1 MSIETEWE
9 NVIAWFESIFHHA
22 HAGTLPPAP
31 VVGGPPVAL
40 PPVNPAV
47 ITPPAPVLPVV
58 VPVVPAPVP
67 VVDDITITGGC
78 YGHSAKVDAYIA
90 ARLLTQPG
98 ATLPKEILFEG
109 MLGHLSGDALIEAE
123 FQLDNMYP
131 FIPGEV
137 FDSSRDSWG
146 PRFVTVIDSKIVLVG
161 PNGEVGAR
169 ADILVFGRAYK
180 TAEQVIAYM
189 STLLYKSSAFGGGFV
204 AHP

>member
-1 MSIETEWE
+1 MSII
-9 NVIAWFESIFHHA
+9 NVIKSWFLYIEEHFIHHGTYPLPPV
-22 HAGTLPPAP
+22 AGSGVPVVLPALPVAPVITPVIPAP
-31 VVGGPPVAL
+31 VVA
-40 PPVNPAV
+40 
-47 ITPPAPVLPVV
+47 
-58 VPVVPAPVP
+58 
-67 VVDDITITGGC
+67 DDIIITSGC
-78 YGHSAKVDAYIA
+78 YGHSVKVDAYIA